1 MYRILTSIF
10 IGVVFLYMFLLL
22 LRNTFHLDPLLFENN
37 FLQILLQI
45 AIIGRPNV
53 GKSSL
58 LNAWSKVCCKHLL
71 AFKYVF
77 AITFLAYLLKKLQPI
92 LKFSNVASN

>member
-1 MYRILTSIF
+1 MYPILTSIF
-10 IGVVFLYMFLLL
+10 IVVIFLYMFLLL

-58 LNAWSKVCCKHLL
+58 LNAWSKVCCKTCWHSNMFLL
-71 AFKYVF
+71 LDFWLVEKVTTY
-77 AITFLAYLLKKLQPI
+77 TEI
-92 LKFSNVASN
+92 LKCSL